1 MIDKRKLLANSG
13 EPMKTKLFVLF
24 VAVWAP
30 LALGHHS
37 TSMFNMGAPAT
48 MEGTVKSFDWMN
60 PHSLLHLEVP
70 NSEGKPEEWVVE
82 IHSIAIMVRRG
93 YTKDYFKPGDKI
105 TVVGGQMKDGSH
117 MMRLLRGTKADG
129 TKFYGDDFSPSA
141 TGATSA
147 K

>member
-1 MIDKRKLLANSG
+1 
-13 EPMKTKLFVLF
+13 MKTKLLVLF
-24 VAVWAP
+24 VAVAVP

-37 TSMFNMGAPAT
+37 TSMFNMGTPTT
-48 MEGTVKSFDWMN
+48 MEGAVKSFDWIN
-60 PHSLLHLEVP
+60 PHSLLHLDVP

-105 TVVGGQMKDGSH
+105 TVVGGVMKDGSH

-129 TKFYGDDFSPSA
+129 SKFYGDDFSPSA
-141 TGATSA
+141 TGATSD

>member
-1 MIDKRKLLANSG
+1 MKAKLLA
-13 EPMKTKLFVLF
+13 LF
-24 VAVWAP
+24 VAACAP

-37 TSMFNMGAPAT
+37 TAMFNMGTPTT
-48 MEGTVKSFDWMN
+48 MEGTVKSFGWLN
-60 PHSLLHLEVP
+60 PHSLLHLEVANP
-70 NSEGKPEEWVVE
+70 EGKLEEWVVE
-82 IHSIAIMVRRG
+82 IHSVAIMIRRG
-93 YTKDYFKPGDKI
+93 YTKDSFKPGEKI

-141 TGATSA
+141 TGAASA